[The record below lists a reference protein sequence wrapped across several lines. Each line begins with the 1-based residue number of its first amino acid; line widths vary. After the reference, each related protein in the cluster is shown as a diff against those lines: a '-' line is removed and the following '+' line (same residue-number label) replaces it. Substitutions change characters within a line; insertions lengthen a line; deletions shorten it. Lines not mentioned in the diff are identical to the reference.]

1 MSLAAIRPLFRARM
15 NALGFKEHKD
25 AFDDT
30 NRSQKQLE
38 KLYRINT
45 STATGAGSNQTVH
58 QFDQDVEL
66 VITLRGKGDKNVA
79 LVDRAWG
86 VADDVLADILSP
98 SVRMGTTVKLIVP
111 ATITVEELS
120 ADNDND
126 VTLTMGFTASIIC
139 NFT

>member
-1 MSLAAIRPLFRARM
+1 MSLAAIRPLFRSRM

-25 AFDDT
+25 AFDDQ

-38 KLYRINT
+38 KLYRIN
-45 STATGAGSNQTVH
+45 SPLATGIGANQTVH
-58 QFDQDVEL
+58 EFESDVEL

-79 LVDRAWG
+79 LVDRAWE
-86 VADDVLADILSP
+86 VADTVLADILSP
-98 SVRMGTTVKLIVP
+98 AVRNGTTVKSIEP
-111 ATITVEELS
+111 GIITVEQLN

-126 VTLTMGFTASIIC
+126 CILTMGFTASIIC

>member
-1 MSLAAIRPLFRARM
+1 MSLAAIRPLFRLRM

-126 VTLTMGFTASIIC
+126 VTLTMGFTASILC